1 MTRGAAAN
9 AILDAGRSKK
19 RLSPSPYPL
28 LALFILLRLVHS
40 FRLSS
45 AFSVRHSATRTLYL
59 SRSFASARAFPS
71 HSPFLLSFHPFS
83 FFPYPLPTP
92 GPHSAAIC
100 RRQPSLSFPSSL
112 PFSSSSLLLLLPLS
126 HRFLA
131 LCTPNALYTPHILFT
146 PAVFADP
153 TQVTPATM
161 PSSFSS
167 RLIPRDRQMMIK
179 KAPLRVRTTPRR
191 STPLPDTPLSTMLP
205 VPQPPDP
212 RAFFPI
218 FLRSLRSACASFSGL
233 SFSSDLFAIFS
244 FIGPES

>member
-1 MTRGAAAN
+1 
-9 AILDAGRSKK
+9 
-19 RLSPSPYPL
+19 
-28 LALFILLRLVHS
+28 
-40 FRLSS
+40 
-45 AFSVRHSATRTLYL
+45 
-59 SRSFASARAFPS
+59 
-71 HSPFLLSFHPFS
+71 
-83 FFPYPLPTP
+83 
-92 GPHSAAIC
+92 
-100 RRQPSLSFPSSL
+100 
-112 PFSSSSLLLLLPLS
+112 
-126 HRFLA
+126 
-131 LCTPNALYTPHILFT
+131 
-146 PAVFADP
+146 
-153 TQVTPATM
+153 M

-244 FIGPES
+244 FIGPESWPERLQGEWSREGFGVRVVLHRPSGWMVHLWLFYDGYIRWSCVKVKTKFYYSVLVYVTRWMQINN